1 MKHKNLFRVA
11 VFITLPSV
19 ISYAQVNDDTDVKD
33 SIPFFQ
39 KINSQYNNERDFTN
53 QIYSNPASMSDY
65 SISSFSQAHLEI
77 NNANQ
82 KTYRQPYGKDASTYG
97 LETKSYQTRSSTL
110 SLWGAASYT
119 NIKVKD
125 MKWGENLDYD
135 RISPYS
141 VADSVGGKIDIEKYH
156 FLGGFAKKLNRF
168 TIGLEGDYTAQLG
181 ARSRDPRNKT
191 ITSNLKVKF
200 GTNYNFYKALGIG
213 VFGQIEKYTQSNTIN
228 FSSLLGYPNVYQMT
242 SFGYYNYLFS
252 GGAKKIENQY
262 EQLGYEV
269 GGQFTSRNGRDFYI
283 LAKYGRLDLTK
294 STQGVYSKYYDV
306 AEIEDKIY
314 FFEGAKFL
322 NLGLKQRIG
331 LKLQYVYQKRLGSEF
346 GYTNNTS
353 VLEQVYKQKAFKRD
367 DTTYKGELFYQL
379 TGEKVTL
386 AIMPFVSYQE
396 FVEKRLRPFN
406 GEKWDALTI
415 GASIDFKLNIAE
427 GNIFTLQP
435 YLSHKSV
442 SNHVSLLD
450 LGADKTINDWVQ
462 SDYAFLSSDISLYG
476 TSIRYDLKLNKM
488 PGLYAS
494 FDWQN
499 AKILNKNNTYTGFK
513 VGVTF

>member
-1 MKHKNLFRVA
+1 M
-11 VFITLPSV
+11 TLPSMV
-19 ISYAQVNDDTDVKD
+19 SYAQENDTIELKKDT
-33 SIPFFQ
+33 IPFFQ
-39 KINSQYNNERDFTN
+39 KINTQYNNERDFIN
-53 QIYSNPASMSDY
+53 NIYYNPASMSDY
-65 SISSFSQAHLEI
+65 SLSSFSQVNIGI
-77 NNANQ
+77 NKANQ
-82 KTYRQPYGKDASTYG
+82 KSYRQPYGKDASTYG
-97 LETKSYQTRSSTL
+97 LETSSYQSRSSTL

-119 NIKVKD
+119 NIRVKD

-141 VADSVGGKIDIEKYH
+141 VADSVGGKIDIEKYN

-200 GTNYNFYKALGIG
+200 GTNYNFYRDLSIG

-242 SFGYYNYLFS
+242 GFGYYNYLFS
-252 GGAKKIENQY
+252 GGTKKIENQY

-269 GGQFTSRNGRDFYI
+269 GGQFTSKNGRDFYV
-283 LAKYGRLDLTK
+283 LAKYGSLDLTK
-294 STQGVYSKYYDV
+294 STRGVYTSYYDIAEIDDKYYLL
-306 AEIEDKIY
+306 
-314 FFEGAKFL
+314 EGAKFF
-322 NLGLKQRIG
+322 NLGSSQRIG
-331 LKLQYVYQKRLGSEF
+331 IKLQYLYQKRLGSEF

-353 VLEQVYKQKAFKRD
+353 VLQQVYEQKTFKRD
-367 DTTYKGELFYQL
+367 DTNYKGELFYQL
-379 TGEKVTL
+379 TGKRVAL

-427 GNIFTLQP
+427 GNVLTLQP
-435 YLSHKSV
+435 YISNKSV
-442 SNHVSLLD
+442 SNHISVLD
-450 LGADKTINDWVQ
+450 LGNSQTINDWIS
-462 SDYAFLSSDISLYG
+462 SDYAFLSSNVSQFG
-476 TSIRYDLKLNKM
+476 TTIRYDLKFNKT
-488 PGLYAS
+488 PGFYAA
-494 FDWQN
+494 FDWN
-499 AKILNKNNTYTGFK
+499 NTKILEKNNTYTGFK
-513 VGVTF
+513 IGITF